1 MRSNYLLP
9 IYVLLLGLLPFS
21 LEASSFPFSF
31 GVASGDA
38 DASSLVIWT
47 RLDDLIAMPHQ
58 VSYEV
63 AYDAD
68 FNSVVKSE
76 SFIVEDQFIKVLVE
90 GLSSGC
96 IYYRFRAAGFVSAT
110 GRAEIIEDGQAVTFA
125 AFSCADHQRGY
136 FHVYDHALQANEADY
151 LLFLGDYYYDN
162 APSEAAVDVEGR
174 EHDPP
179 YLPRTRDDFELR
191 WKQYRGNALLQEL
204 HRQYASYV
212 IWDDHE
218 FADDC
223 WRDAGENIS
232 GDEWE
237 ELKRNAVDAWY
248 DWMPVRDRE
257 ADFASAE
264 LGPAKLILTETRIR
278 GRDEVL
284 PAGDPGT
291 LEEGR
296 SLLGIEQEEWFATEL
311 DHEKPWTILLS
322 GVPVMPQLY
331 NGLTV
336 RPHAWDGYPA
346 ARDRLQEAIE
356 GSNAKLLVLSGDMH
370 AARVADL
377 ATDTY
382 DPTSQTGTWG
392 IELTAPP
399 VTSLVRQVPDSSN
412 FADQNEHIRYFEES
426 HRGYLKL
433 RVSETSV
440 LAQFIWVSSVTED
453 DAIEFTVGPKFL
465 SAADVGGIA
474 PTEDGQFEEND
485 CALLS
490 APVVMKEQGIATF
503 LVFPNPTNDE
513 AFLAADLSVGE
524 FQVQVVDASGKQ
536 LHAFTFIAEYGG
548 SHIIQLNS
556 RHLAQG
562 VYTIQMEGV
571 DYNNSVRM
579 VIGE

>member
-9 IYVLLLGLLPFS
+9 IYVLLLGLLPFG
-21 LEASSFPFSF
+21 LQASSFPFSF

-38 DASSLVIWT
+38 DVSSLVIWT

-68 FNSVVKSE
+68 FNTVVKSE
-76 SFIVEDQFIKVLVE
+76 SLIVEDQFVKVLVE

-110 GRAEIIEDGQAVTFA
+110 GRAKIIDDGQAVTFA

-174 EHDPP
+174 EHNPP
-179 YLPRTRDDFELR
+179 YLPRTRGDFELR

-204 HRQYASYV
+204 HRQYASYA

-223 WRDAGENIS
+223 WRDGGENIS

-257 ADFASAE
+257 VDFASAE

-296 SLLGIEQEEWFATEL
+296 SLLGEEQENWLVTEL
-311 DHEKPWTILLS
+311 AHDRPWTILIS
-322 GVPVMPQLY
+322 GVPVMPQLFE
-331 NGLTV
+331 NLSI
-336 RPHAWDGYPA
+336 RPHAWDGYPE
-346 ARDRLQEAIE
+346 ARTRLQSAIE
-356 GSNAKLLVLSGDMH
+356 DNDTKLLVLSGDMH
-370 AARVADL
+370 ASRVADL
-377 ATDTY
+377 PTDEY
-382 DPTSQTGTWG
+382 NSENQTGSWG
-392 IELTAPP
+392 VEITAPP
-399 VTSLVRQVPDSSN
+399 VTSIVRQVPDSLTFIQQNVHIKFFQESN
-412 FADQNEHIRYFEES
+412 
-426 HRGYLKL
+426 RGYLKL
-433 RVSETSV
+433 AVSNDHI
-440 LAQFIWVSSVTED
+440 LAQFIWIVNVTESTDYFFADGPMFIATTGQDGISQTSEGELGLSDCELLEDSSV
-453 DAIEFTVGPKFL
+453 IEEEGEE
-465 SAADVGGIA
+465 GII
-474 PTEDGQFEEND
+474 
-485 CALLS
+485 L
-490 APVVMKEQGIATF
+490 
-503 LVFPNPTNDE
+503 FPNPTEGKTYMSFDAE
-513 AFLAADLSVGE
+513 EGDYLVSVFNSIGSVMHS
-524 FQVQVVDASGKQ
+524 FHFSAGYSGKH
-536 LHAFTFIAEYGG
+536 L
-548 SHIIQLNS
+548 IQLFGWE
-556 RHLAQG
+556 LTPG
-562 VYTIQMEGV
+562 FYTVQIEGSS
-571 DYNNSVRM
+571 YSQTTRLIVR
-579 VIGE
+579 